1 MTPSDREYLCRV
13 RILALAECVRS
24 SLESLIE
31 YTLNGP
37 AATPSVRAAAAA
49 ATRLGALPCSAAAP
63 RRSPPGP
70 STSPGRSPAGPSTSP
85 GRSPAGPSTS
95 PGRSPAGPGA
105 APRVAAGGTI
115 SAPEPCATVV
125 KSNDRTEK
133 LNVLREAVQGY
144 WF

>member
-85 GRSPAGPSTS
+85 GRSPAGP
-95 PGRSPAGPGA
+95 GA